1 MSDHEQTEKWS
12 FSTSDGYFHSTLHNT
27 SLEKHQQNIFDAPNT
42 LELCTMCSERYR
54 GTEIWIVLQAN
65 FQFHLLDKKNS
76 FCIHVYRNKSC
87 LKHIFMRNSFHISH
101 LFSENQVCCLFI
113 GHHSIGDI
121 VSESREE
128 RRNSCKI
135 FGRSILPRNI
145 NKPSENFFNDSLTDE
160 GIEKLPQFI
169 RKLFSVSEQSWW
181 KDVCKYGGRCSGVL
195 VARMTLLMTLR
206 MTLLWQRQLK
216 LKVNQVKQK
225 YFTI

>member
-1 MSDHEQTEKWS
+1 MLPTLSSCALCVVRDTGRLKYGLSCKQTFS
-12 FSTSDGYFHSTLHNT
+12 F
-27 SLEKHQQNIFDAPNT
+27 IFLT
-42 LELCTMCSERYR
+42 K
-54 GTEIWIVLQAN
+54 
-65 FQFHLLDKKNS
+65 KKN
-76 FCIHVYRNKSC
+76 
-87 LKHIFMRNSFHISH
+87 MFHISH
-101 LFSENQVCCLFI
+101 FFSENQVCCLFI

-135 FGRSILPRNI
+135 FGKSILPRNI

-181 KDVCKYGGRCSGVL
+181 KDVCKYGGRGSGVL
-195 VARMTLLMTLR
+195 LARMTLLMTLR